1 MSPSRTP
8 ALPEGYADWLT
19 QLKGDIVQARQRAAL
34 AVNAELV
41 QLYHRLGSE
50 IQQRQE
56 AHGWGAKLVERLA
69 IDLKDAFP
77 KVNGGATSNLKYIR
91 FFAQHFP
98 DRLLGQQA
106 ADPIDRIAR
115 VTSWKRIPL

>member
-1 MSPSRTP
+1 MSKGAIP

-106 ADPIDRIAR
+106 ADPIDRLER

>member
-1 MSPSRTP
+1 MM
-8 ALPEGYADWLT
+8 ALPEGYAAWLT
-19 QLKGDIVQARQRAAL
+19 QLKSDIAQALQRATL

-41 QLYHRLGSE
+41 QLYRRLGGE
-50 IQQRQE
+50 IRQRQE
-56 AHGWGAKLVERLA
+56 AQSWGAKVIERLA
-69 IDLKDAFP
+69 RDLKDAFP
-77 KVNGGATSNLKYIR
+77 KVNGGSASNLKYIR

-106 ADPIDRIAR
+106 ADPIDRLAR

>member
-8 ALPEGYADWLT
+8 ALPEGYANWLAR
-19 QLKGDIVQARQRAAL
+19 LKGDIAQARQRAAL

-41 QLYHRLGSE
+41 QLYHRLGCE

-56 AHGWGAKLVERLA
+56 AHGWSAKVIERLA
-69 IDLKDAFP
+69 RDLKDAFP
-77 KVNGGATSNLKYIR
+77 DMRCWSASNLKYMR
-91 FFAQHFP
+91 FFAQHCP
-98 DRLLGQQA
+98 DRQFGQQA
-106 ADPIDRIAR
+106 ADPIDRLAR

>member
-1 MSPSRTP
+1 MSKGTIS

-19 QLKGDIVQARQRAAL
+19 QLKSDIAQARQRAAL

-41 QLYHRLGSE
+41 QLYHRLGGE
-50 IQQRQE
+50 IRQCQE
-56 AHGWGAKLVERLA
+56 AHGWGAKVIERLTRA
-69 IDLKDAFP
+69 LKDAFP
-77 KVNGGATSNLKYIR
+77 EVNGWSASNLKYIR
-91 FFAQHFP
+91 FFAPHFP

-106 ADPIDRIAR
+106 ADPIDRLAR